1 MDKRKRNRLLKEAT
15 DDPSRIL
22 ARKKF
27 WDIEFWP
34 YYLRRCD
41 DILFTDPRAG
51 LAFSEPAPQLA
62 AKIAAATPTANGP
75 DLLLL
80 GHSYRASAYRRYGD
94 HDRAE
99 QSFQL
104 ARPYAD
110 HASRKALA
118 AHLLRLAYLRLHQK
132 DPECFRVIEE
142 AIAINKR
149 GNLVTRHALGECL
162 VCRARAYVMFNQH
175 GKSFD
180 DYTAALNH
188 LSLKIDVKHHY
199 CVLHN
204 LAGWAVEYG
213 TDEQLDVAY
222 ANLESAFGLLA
233 NWWGSP
239 YPKIKTRWLMGVIR
253 MRRGA
258 FGRALE
264 ILLDSRRCL
273 IKLELEYE
281 VGMISIDLSL
291 LYLRTQ
297 QLDKIAPLVRETIA
311 IFRRIGVEAPAQEAL
326 DVWRQAEILNESK
339 LLAIRELFFSH
350 SKPPIP
356 PIAA

>member
-1 MDKRKRNRLLKEAT
+1 MERRTRNRLLSEAT
-15 DDPSRIL
+15 AAPRQL
-22 ARKKF
+22 LRRKKF
-27 WDIEFWP
+27 WRIEFWP
-34 YYLRRCD
+34 HYLRRCD
-41 DILFTDPRAG
+41 DVLFNDPRAG
-51 LAFSEPAPQLA
+51 LVLTKPAPQLA
-62 AKIAAATPTANGP
+62 TKIAAATPTANGA

-80 GHSYRASAYRRYGD
+80 GYSYRASAYRRNGD
-94 HDRAE
+94 HDTAE

-104 ARPYAD
+104 ARPYTK

-118 AHLLRLAYLRLHQK
+118 AYLLRLAYLRLHQK

-149 GNLVTRHALGECL
+149 GNLVARHALGECF

-175 GKSFD
+175 GRSFD
-180 DYTAALNH
+180 DYTAALSH

-204 LAGWAVEYG
+204 LAGWAVIYG

-239 YPKIKTRWLMGVIR
+239 YPKIKTRWLQGVIS
-253 MRRGA
+253 MRRSA
-258 FGRALE
+258 FGHAE
-264 ILLDSRRCL
+264 ELLIDSRRSL

-297 QLDKIAPLVRETIA
+297 QFDKIAPLVRETIA
-311 IFRRIGVEAPAQEAL
+311 IFRRIGAEAHAQEAL
-326 DVWRQAEILNESK
+326 DIWRQAETLDEKK
-339 LLAIRELFFSH
+339 LLVIRELFFSH
-350 SKPPIP
+350 SKPPFP